1 VRLVVAGALAFLG
14 SLAAAPGAMAGPRA
28 GERYDGKS
36 ATGQRIFLSVAG
48 DGSRLEEYTFAVTT
62 TCTDGRRRRQGIIQR
77 DEAATPIDSAGS
89 FSHRSR
95 VQRGFYTTRS
105 GRVNGRFRT
114 TFSGTF
120 DGPGD
125 SVTGTI
131 ESTFKSK
138 RFNCSSGPVAYTLYR
153 DGTPQ
158 APFQDGVM
166 ATGLYR
172 ASGKSVTATL
182 RALAPGRELLRGE
195 IRYRAKCRS
204 GGFLRSGRVF
214 LNYIL
219 SDGGRRSIPGSGRFR
234 IRRDRVSVK
243 LRFRLTLR
251 FFEQNGYRV
260 EGTWSARAKIS
271 RGRRQIDTCRM
282 KRTFRGA
289 LQSGSA

>member
-1 VRLVVAGALAFLG
+1 VAGALASLG
-14 SLAAAPGAMAGPRA
+14 LLAAAPGAMAGPLA
-28 GERYDGKS
+28 GARYDGKS
-36 ATGQRIFLSVAG
+36 ATGQRIFLGVAE
-48 DGSRLEEYTFAVTT
+48 DGGRLEQYTFAVTT

-77 DEAATPIDSAGS
+77 GEAATPIDSSGS
-89 FSHRSR
+89 FSHQSR
-95 VQRGFYTTRS
+95 VQPGFYATRS

-138 RFNCSSGPVAYTLYR
+138 RFDCSSGPVTYTLYR

-158 APFQDGVM
+158 APFQDAVM

-172 ASGKSVTATL
+172 ASGKNVTATL

-195 IRYRAKCRS
+195 IRYRARCRS
-204 GGFLRSGRVF
+204 GGYLRSGRVF
-214 LNYIL
+214 LNYVL
-219 SDGGRRSIPGSGRFR
+219 SEGGRRSIPGSGRFR
-234 IRRDRVSVK
+234 IRRDGVSVR

-251 FFEQNGYRV
+251 FFQRDGYRV
-260 EGTWSARAKIS
+260 EGTWSARAKVS
-271 RGRRQIDTCRM
+271 RSGRQIDTCSM
-282 KRTFRGA
+282 KRPFRGV
-289 LQSGSA
+289 LEGG